1 MEMVTR
7 VASFG
12 RSQALIAQVMAA
24 QLRSQQS
31 EAQSSTGRKAE
42 DYQGYGIDAS
52 RLIGAKTYLATTQ
65 AGLDSATQL
74 KATIDAQ
81 QSALDRVRGVLQR
94 FTKSVQDSV
103 SGFSAN
109 GLMTSADLS
118 LSSLVSELNATQN
131 GSYLFGGTRSTPAPV
146 ATTAATPTG
155 ILALASASAAFDQ
168 AGQARTVTITGSGSV
183 TFGALARNV
192 GTNILQVMQ
201 NIYKYN
207 NGTSTLAGFVGGTA
221 LTGTLTTAQQNFLAN
236 QLGLLAAADA
246 PLVDISVTGSFAQ
259 NQVADM
265 ITRLTAQKTAATKFI
280 SDIQDVDIAAATTRM
295 NDDRAAVD
303 VATKVLAS
311 VNKSNLLD
319 YL

>member
-1 MEMVTR
+1 MVTR

-12 RSQALIAQVMAA
+12 RSYALIAQVMAA

-42 DYQGYGIDAS
+42 DYQGYGTDAS
-52 RLIGAKTYLATTQ
+52 RLIAAKTYLATTQ
-65 AGLDSATQL
+65 TGLDSATQL
-74 KATIDAQ
+74 KTTIDAQ
-81 QSALDRVRGVLQR
+81 QSALDRVRAVLQR
-94 FTKSVQDSV
+94 FTKSVQDSI

-118 LSSLVSELNATQN
+118 LSSLVSELNAAQN
-131 GSYLFGGTRSTPAPV
+131 GSYLFGGTRSNTAPV
-146 ATTAATPTG
+146 ATTAATPAG
-155 ILALASASAAFDQ
+155 LLALASASVAFDQ

-183 TFGALARNV
+183 TFGAVARNV

-207 NGTSTLAGFVGGTA
+207 NGTSTLPGFVGGTP
-221 LTGTLTTAQQNFLAN
+221 LTGALTTAQQNFLAN
-236 QLGLLAAADA
+236 QLGLLVAADA

-295 NDDRAAVD
+295 NEDRSAVD